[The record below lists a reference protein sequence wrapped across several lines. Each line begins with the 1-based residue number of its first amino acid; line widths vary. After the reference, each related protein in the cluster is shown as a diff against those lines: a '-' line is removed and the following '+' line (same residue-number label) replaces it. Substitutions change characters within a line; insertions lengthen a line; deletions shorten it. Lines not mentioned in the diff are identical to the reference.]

1 MEKGKVVVIDDSPI
15 VRKLAEMA
23 LEEEGYK
30 VYTAEDGEEGLK
42 IAGEVSPS
50 VILVDFIMPRM
61 SGYQFCKIAQGNES
75 LKDVP
80 IILITGKGEDVGKS
94 FTERFGVVDYFIKP
108 FKSESLVEKVN
119 SIIESQRIM
128 AAGVETVVRAVP
140 EPVAVPEPPYT
151 LGIEEP
157 AMQEVGVQAITEPEP
172 VVVPEPP
179 YTLGIEEPA
188 VQEAGVQAI
197 TEPEPVAVPKPP
209 YTLGVEEL
217 PVQETEVQEEAE
229 PATAEPPYAFDIG
242 KPSDSEAWMRFCEG
256 LPFLVQKSIFDV
268 LKQSGVIKEP
278 AIIFSG
284 DLLNLNF
291 SDILRLIDANK
302 LTGKLFV
309 YSSIMSA
316 EIYFDAG
323 RIVYAVTSRQ
333 GRYPFS
339 EKMPQNIIY
348 SPVIKDS
355 VYEAINSLLK
365 IKSGSFFFEK
375 MVLTDNLLKIPV
387 RLDVASIVL
396 SS

>member
-1 MEKGKVVVIDDSPI
+1 MQ
-15 VRKLAEMA
+15 
-23 LEEEGYK
+23 
-30 VYTAEDGEEGLK
+30 
-42 IAGEVSPS
+42 EVG
-50 VILVDFIMPRM
+50 V
-61 SGYQFCKIAQGNES
+61 QA
-75 LKDVP
+75 
-80 IILITGKGEDVGKS
+80 ITE
-94 FTERFGVVDYFIKP
+94 
-108 FKSESLVEKVN
+108 
-119 SIIESQRIM
+119 
-128 AAGVETVVRAVP
+128 P
-140 EPVAVPEPPYT
+140 EPVVVPEPPYT

-157 AMQEVGVQAITEPEP
+157 AVQEAGVQAITEPEP